1 MGVGDRTMLT
11 WAKEA
16 VLGGFGWHYDEI
28 VADFGEDPIIQYHK
42 VCCSHCSFV
51 AGHLS
56 HSRPQVLIALECLWN
71 LSLAM
76 TKVSVLLFYCKV
88 FAVTKV
94 KLLSQITIV
103 FVALLGTSGFLSTM
117 LVCHPFAFNW
127 DLSIPGG
134 YCGSQSDVF
143 AVFGI
148 MNLVT
153 DVVVLL
159 LPIKSLLALRLPL
172 WKKVSLMATFSVG
185 FL

>member
-1 MGVGDRTMLT
+1 
-11 WAKEA
+11 
-16 VLGGFGWHYDEI
+16 
-28 VADFGEDPIIQYHK
+28 
-42 VCCSHCSFV
+42 
-51 AGHLS
+51 
-56 HSRPQVLIALECLWN
+56 
-71 LSLAM
+71 M

-94 KLLSQITIV
+94 KLMSQIAMI

-117 LVCHPFAFNW
+117 LLCHPFAFNW
-127 DLSIPGG
+127 DLDIPGG
-134 YCGSQSDVF
+134 YCGSQSLVF

-148 MNLVT
+148 LNLVT

-172 WKKVSLMATFSVG
+172 WKKASLIATFSVG

>member
-1 MGVGDRTMLT
+1 
-11 WAKEA
+11 
-16 VLGGFGWHYDEI
+16 
-28 VADFGEDPIIQYHK
+28 
-42 VCCSHCSFV
+42 
-51 AGHLS
+51 
-56 HSRPQVLIALECLWN
+56 
-71 LSLAM
+71 M

-172 WKKVSLMATFSVG
+172 WKKASLMATFSVG
-185 FL
+185 LL